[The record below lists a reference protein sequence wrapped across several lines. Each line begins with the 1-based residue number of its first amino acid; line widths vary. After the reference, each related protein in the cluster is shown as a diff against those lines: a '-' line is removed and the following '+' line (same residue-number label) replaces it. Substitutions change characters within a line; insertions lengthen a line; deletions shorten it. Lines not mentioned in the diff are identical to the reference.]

1 MKRKSFTMLKLPVIV
16 FLFTQLCLSQ
26 VVLAQKF
33 VLAILPDTQ
42 VEVNAKPEM
51 FTSQM
56 QWIANKKDSLNIP
69 FVLHVGDMVDYN
81 SGEHYIRVSDGFK
94 ILDKAGI
101 PYAITLGNHDTDAVG
116 DHTGSAAPG
125 NTNTNLR
132 ITGKFNHY
140 FPVERFIAQKGRFE
154 KDKSD
159 NAYYTFEAGGL
170 KWMVVTL
177 EFCPRKEAVEWAGKI
192 IAKNP
197 KYNVI
202 ILTHYFLN
210 GKGLIGQEN
219 QGYGNM
225 SPQYIYDQV
234 VKQYSNVR
242 LVLCGHTGS
251 SSHRDDVG
259 VKGNHVYEILQDYQG
274 DDKGGGY
281 IRLLEID
288 PDKGTISAK
297 IYTPFYNRTRDDASK
312 FEFTGVQFVGGKK
325 K

>member
-1 MKRKSFTMLKLPVIV
+1 MKQISFNRLALGLIFCYLLLINHT
-16 FLFTQLCLSQ
+16 SY
-26 VVLAQKF
+26 AQKF
-33 VLAILPDTQ
+33 VLAVLPDTQ

-56 QWIANKKDSLNIP
+56 QWIADKKDSLNIP

-81 SGEHYIRVSDGFK
+81 NGEHYIKVSDGFK
-94 ILDKAGI
+94 ILDNAKI

-116 DHTGSAAPG
+116 DHSGSAAPG

-132 ITGKFNHY
+132 ITGKFNAY
-140 FPVERFIAQKGRFE
+140 FPVSRFTAQKGRFE
-154 KDKSD
+154 NNKSD
-159 NAYYTFEAGGL
+159 NAFYTFEAGGL

-177 EFCPRKEAVEWAGKI
+177 EFCPRKEAVAWAGNI

-210 GKGLIGQEN
+210 GRGLIGQDN
-219 QGYGNM
+219 QGYGNT

-234 VKQYSNVR
+234 AKQYPNVR
-242 LVLCGHTGS
+242 LVLSGHTGS
-251 SSHRDDVG
+251 TAFRDDVG
-259 VKGNHVYEILQDYQG
+259 VKGNHIYEILQDYQG

-288 PDKGTISAK
+288 PEKGTIKAK

-312 FEFTGVQFVGGKK
+312 FEFTGVEFVGGRKK
-325 K
+325 R